1 MLRTTVPFALAVSLV
16 ASVAAAQNAL
26 DPGRSSG
33 RQGDRTSANPAS
45 RQGNALDANLL
56 RGSGGANSAQP
67 QENFAARNLIVTGN
81 VAGGRGFRGSV
92 GYTAPTDFRGV
103 TGSDATF
110 RFRADSVLTS
120 PVFLS
125 GTRMGD
131 RFQLAQQFGV
141 LSYRRDT
148 TPDDPAASSG
158 QVPGLFRLDRATAQ
172 MSAARMLEASA
183 EPIGFAIGLD
193 RNRRQVEFTASP
205 AQGLRMRPLD
215 DPLAGAPMS
224 SFERARAREDIA
236 LGRLDPRHPI
246 RAFESPLSEADR
258 TRNASMLRPSLA
270 DSLRIEGIVVGDRI
284 GSDPASPSRSAY
296 DDIVRRV
303 VSQFGEDPSI
313 RIDADPK
320 SLERARRELGTVR
333 EALTG
338 RRPAQRSDSTS
349 APLPDPTQT
358 SPAAEPAQ
366 PTEAQQLSEMML
378 EAARGLRHGTQ
389 VRDLTPGERARVDE
403 LVRDA
408 QLELERSDFFRA
420 ERFFD
425 SALTLNPNNPLL
437 LAGLAN
443 SQLGAGVYLSAARTL
458 RTLFTEYPEMIDTR
472 YEARL
477 LPNETR
483 LRLCVEALRERMRD
497 SGDAPSYALVLAYVG
512 HQLSNRALVEEAL
525 GVMSGSDDWDAM
537 RELLRGIWLS
547 E

>member
-1 MLRTTVPFALAVSLV
+1 MLRMTFPIVLAVSLV

-26 DPGRSSG
+26 DPGRSGG
-33 RQGDRTSANPAS
+33 RPGDRTSPNQGS

-56 RGSGGANSAQP
+56 RGSGGANSAAP

-103 TGSDATF
+103 TGSDATY

-120 PVFLS
+120 PVFLA
-125 GTRMGD
+125 GTRTGD
-131 RFQLAQQFGV
+131 RFELAQQFAV

-158 QVPGLFRLDRATAQ
+158 EVPGLFRLDRATAQ
-172 MSAARMLEASA
+172 MSAARILEASA
-183 EPIGFAIGLD
+183 EPIGFATGVD
-193 RNRRQVEFTASP
+193 RNRRRVEFTASP
-205 AQGLRMRPLD
+205 SQGLRMRALD
-215 DPLAGAPMS
+215 DPLAMAPLS

-236 LGRLDPRHPI
+236 LGRLEPTRPI
-246 RAFESPLSEADR
+246 RPFESPLSEADR
-258 TRNASMLRPSLA
+258 IRNESLLRPSA
-270 DSLRIEGIVVGDRI
+270 AESLRLEGIVSGDRL
-284 GSDPASPSRSAY
+284 GGDPAGASRSAY

-313 RIDADPK
+313 RIDADPN
-320 SLERARRELGTVR
+320 SLERARRGLGTVR

-338 RRPAQRSDSTS
+338 RRPAQR
-349 APLPDPTQT
+349 PDAAAEPTPDAARPA
-358 SPAAEPAQ
+358 PAAEP
-366 PTEAQQLSEMML
+366 TEAERRSEILL
-378 EAARGLRHGTQ
+378 ETARGLRHGTQ

-408 QLELERSDFFRA
+408 QLELERGDFFRA

-425 SALTLNPNNPLL
+425 SALTLSPNNPLL

-443 SQLGAGVYLSAARTL
+443 SQLGAGVFLSAARTL
-458 RTLFTEYPEMIDTR
+458 RSLFSEYPEMIDAR

-483 LRLCVEALRERMRD
+483 LRLSIETLRARMQD
-497 SGDAPSYALVLAYVG
+497 GNDAPSYALVLAYVG
-512 HQLSNRALVEEAL
+512 HQMSNRALVEESL
-525 GVMSGSDDWDAM
+525 EVMRGSDDWDAM
-537 RELLRGIWLS
+537 RELLRGIWLP